1 MLITEGFDFAVALIG
16 ENMKYRWAILITY
29 AILGLFFIYTINTLA
44 APNNSLQVSF
54 IDVGQGDSALFQ
66 DSSGFDVLIDGGR
79 TSRLVELSLRVKV
92 SEGPIIGAQ
101 AGHRLQALTGK
112 GSLLC
117 QASAEI
123 PYRACF
129 QIDN

>member
-1 MLITEGFDFAVALIG
+1 
-16 ENMKYRWAILITY
+16 MKYRWGLLIISEILV
-29 AILGLFFIYTINTLA
+29 LQFIYTINTLA

-54 IDVGQGDSALFQ
+54 INVGQGDSALFQ

-79 TSRLVELSLRVKV
+79 TSGMVELSLRVKV
-92 SEGPIIGAQ
+92 SEGPIVGAQ
-101 AGHRLQALTGK
+101 AGHRLQALSGK

-123 PYRACF
+123 PYRAGL